1 MSTSELSTTELST
14 SDLSSSGLTISPL
27 SGFTGA
33 LIDGADLSVPL
44 PHEQLEAIRA
54 ALHRWKVVFFRG
66 QELDHASQVAFG
78 TQFGDVTPGHP
89 YEGDSAP
96 AGFPQIHTVSPAA
109 YDHRYGTRYRKR
121 QSPNGPGWHADVTPL
136 INPPSHS
143 ILRAERVPDYGGDTQ
158 FTNVAAA
165 YAGLSPSV
173 RALVDELRAEHR
185 FGASTSAER
194 SAEKIG
200 DLVRSNPLATI
211 HPVVRVH
218 PETGEKVLYVNPSF
232 TREIVNLSPSGEQA
246 PAGSALRGDRA
257 ARILGA
263 VQVGSRAV
271 SRSGTTGPPCIWPRA
286 TSSTSK
292 AIGCCIASRWWATFR
307 WAPMVLP
314 RSQFRAIT
322 SGPPDMSI
330 LMSRPAGTP
339 RAGAAI
345 GLVDPRA
352 AVRRVQRK
360 PAVLARCSG
369 CWVRSCWWACGSCSP
384 PSASSTSVRCLRPPG
399 CSVPRGP

>member
-1 MSTSELSTTELST
+1 MAMSTTELS
-14 SDLSSSGLTISPL
+14 SSELSSSAFTVSPL
-27 SGFTGA
+27 SGYTGA
-33 LIDGADLSVPL
+33 LIDGVDLSVPL
-44 PHEQLEAIRA
+44 SSEQVAAVRA

-66 QELDHASQVAFG
+66 QDLDHASQIAFG
-78 TQFGDVTPGHP
+78 AQFGDVTPGHP

-109 YDHRYGTRYRKR
+109 YDHRYGTKYRKR

-173 RALVDELRAEHR
+173 QALVDELRAEHR
-185 FGASTSAER
+185 FGATTSADR

-232 TREIVNLSPSGEQA
+232 TREIVNLSPRESRHLLDLLFEEIARPEYSVRFKWEPGSVAFWDNRAALHLA
-246 PAGSALRGDRA
+246 PRDFEHVEGDRVLH
-257 ARILGA
+257 RITL
-263 VQVGSRAV
+263 VGDIPVGPDGVASE
-271 SRSGTTGPPCIWPRA
+271 SISGDY
-286 TSSTSK
+286 
-292 AIGCCIASRWWATFR
+292 F
-307 WAPMVLP
+307 
-314 RSQFRAIT
+314 
-322 SGPPDMSI
+322 
-330 LMSRPAGTP
+330 
-339 RAGAAI
+339 GAA
-345 GLVDPRA
+345 
-352 AVRRVQRK
+352 
-360 PAVLARCSG
+360 
-369 CWVRSCWWACGSCSP
+369 
-384 PSASSTSVRCLRPPG
+384 
-399 CSVPRGP
+399 